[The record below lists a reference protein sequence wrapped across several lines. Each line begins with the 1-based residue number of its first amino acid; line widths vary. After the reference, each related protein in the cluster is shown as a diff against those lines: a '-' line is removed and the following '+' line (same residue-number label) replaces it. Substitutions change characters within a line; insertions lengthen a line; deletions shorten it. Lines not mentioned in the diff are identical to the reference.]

1 MPQRDIFHDA
11 AKNALIKDGW
21 EITADPLVL
30 QFGGRNIYVDLEAEL
45 PMAAQKEG
53 RKIAVEVKSFNTP
66 SEVNDLE
73 KALGQYVMYRELIAR
88 KEPERALY
96 LAISIE
102 TYEGIFSEPLGELM
116 VATQSLKLLIFDEIQ
131 EVILQWI
138 D

>member
-1 MPQRDIFHDA
+1 MPQRDIFHYA
-11 AKNALIKDGW
+11 VKNALIKDGW

-45 PMAAQKEG
+45 PIAAQKDG
-53 RKIAVEVKSFNTP
+53 RKIAVEVKGFNNP

-73 KALGQYVMYRELIAR
+73 RAVGQYAVYRELMKR
-88 KEPERALY
+88 KEPNRVLY

-116 VATQSLKLLIFDEIQ
+116 VETQRLKILVFDEIQ

-138 D
+138 E